1 MSHYPEVKSGD
12 LFKTSLIAMSTVQ
25 RKILSQYFLKD
36 ARSSTY
42 FAAQCGKLAIAS
54 AALTLA
60 SIAYSQKFDKQT
72 THQARED
79 KEGSWAST
87 FVLLGVVGTAFFT
100 YQWFSHSVEAQRFQ
114 DLSEFIGE
122 WTPEKGL

>member
-12 LFKTSLIAMSTVQ
+12 LFKISLIAMSTVQ
-25 RKILSQYFLKD
+25 RNLLSQSFLKD

-60 SIAYSQKFDKQT
+60 SIAYNSSFNKRTAHQKS
-72 THQARED
+72 EE
-79 KEGSWAST
+79 KEVSWAAT
-87 FVLLGVVGTAFFT
+87 FVLLGVAGTAFLT
-100 YQWFSHSVEAQRFQ
+100 YQWVSHSVEAQRLQ
-114 DLSEFIGE
+114 DLSEFINE
-122 WTPEKGL
+122 WPTENGL

>member
-60 SIAYSQKFDKQT
+60 SIAYNSSFNKRTAHQKS
-72 THQARED
+72 EE
-79 KEGSWAST
+79 KEVSWAAT

>member
-12 LFKTSLIAMSTVQ
+12 LFKTSLIAMPAVQ
-25 RKILSQYFLKD
+25 RKILSQTFIDD

-60 SIAYSQKFDKQT
+60 SIAYNSSFNKRTAHQKS
-72 THQARED
+72 EE
-79 KEGSWAST
+79 KEVSWAAT
-87 FVLLGVVGTAFFT
+87 FVLLGVAGTAFFT
-100 YQWFSHSVEAQRFQ
+100 YQWVSHSVEAQRLQ
-114 DLSEFIGE
+114 DLSEFINE
-122 WTPEKGL
+122 WPTEKGL